1 MDLKEQIKMI
11 LDEIRPQFET
21 LGEYG
26 FGGIGTPDMVASSF
40 IDEYESYVK
49 AKNLYQENIGHLPE
63 NGSECQFAVEEVDE
77 SCLLYSQGTRLPAT
91 TSNAKSFRVY
101 YAHER
106 ILHGSTKR
114 LNKKYC
120 L

>member
-11 LDEIRPQFET
+11 LDEIRPQFGT

-26 FGGIGTPDMVASSF
+26 FGGIGTPDLVASSF
-40 IDEYESYVK
+40 IEVYESYVK

-77 SCLLYSQGTRLPAT
+77 SELEAAYSIAKAQGFLPPPLMQRVFEFT
-91 TSNAKSFRVY
+91 MHMNAFFMAALRD
-101 YAHER
+101 
-106 ILHGSTKR
+106 
-114 LNKKYC
+114 
-120 L
+120 